1 MEEARPKR
9 LILLIEDSVDAPLER
24 LSELAKSNRLLSGTA
39 IACQLEF
46 SQHQVVSLHDGIQA
60 IDFLH
65 QRGEYTAAS
74 RPDLILLE
82 LNLPGKDGREIL
94 AEIKASHQ
102 LRRIPIIVLTTADS
116 EADIFN
122 TYALQGNCHVVKSTD
137 TDRLTKIIKRIEE
150 FWFGIVT
157 LPLG

>member
-1 MEEARPKR
+1 MDEDTPAR
-9 LILLIEDSVDAPLER
+9 LILLIEDGINVFPER
-24 LSELAKSNRLLSGTA
+24 DRA
-39 IACQLEF
+39 IVKAIE
-46 SQHQVVSLHDGIQA
+46 SPQHRVIALHDGFQA

-65 QRGEYTAAS
+65 QRGEYPDAP

-94 AEIKASHQ
+94 AEIKSSPE
-102 LRRIPIIVLTTADS
+102 LRRIPIVVLTTADS

-137 TDRLTKIIKRIEE
+137 LDRLLTIVKRIEE

-157 LPLG
+157 LPVG

>member
-1 MEEARPKR
+1 MEEATPKR
-9 LILLIEDSVDAPLER
+9 LILLIEDSVDAPVEPP
-24 LSELAKSNRLLSGTA
+24 ELATSNGLPSGTA

-46 SQHQVVSLHDGIQA
+46 SEHQVVSLHDGMQA

-94 AEIKASHQ
+94 AEIKASPQ

-137 TDRLTKIIKRIEE
+137 TDRLAKIIKRIEE

>member
-1 MEEARPKR
+1 MDEATPER
-9 LILLIEDSVDAPLER
+9 LILLIEDCLDVPAEPLLER
-24 LSELAKSNRLLSGTA
+24 AKSIASA
-39 IACQLEF
+39 IEF
-46 SQHQVVSLHDGIQA
+46 PQHRVISIHDGLQA

-65 QRGEYTAAS
+65 QRGEYTDAL

-94 AEIKASHQ
+94 AEIKSSSQ

-137 TDRLTKIIKRIEE
+137 LDRLLAIVKRIEE
-150 FWFGIVT
+150 FWLGIVT
-157 LPLG
+157 LPVS

>member
-1 MEEARPKR
+1 MDEDTPER
-9 LILLIEDSVDAPLER
+9 LILLIEDGLDLFPER
-24 LSELAKSNRLLSGTA
+24 AQSIVRA
-39 IACQLEF
+39 IE
-46 SQHQVVSLHDGIQA
+46 SPQHRVIVLHDGFQA

-65 QRGEYTAAS
+65 QQGEYPDAP

-94 AEIKASHQ
+94 AEIKSSPE
-102 LRRIPIIVLTTADS
+102 LRRIPIVVLTTADG

-137 TDRLTKIIKRIEE
+137 LDRLTAIVKRIEE

-157 LPLG
+157 LPVG

>member
-1 MEEARPKR
+1 MDEDTPAR
-9 LILLIEDSVDAPLER
+9 LILLIEDGINVLPER
-24 LSELAKSNRLLSGTA
+24 DRA
-39 IACQLEF
+39 IVKAIE
-46 SQHQVVSLHDGIQA
+46 SPQHRVIALHDGFQA

-65 QRGEYTAAS
+65 QRGEYPDAP

-94 AEIKASHQ
+94 AEIKSSPE
-102 LRRIPIIVLTTADS
+102 LRRIPIVVLTTADS

-137 TDRLTKIIKRIEE
+137 LDRLLTIVKRIEE

-157 LPLG
+157 LPVG